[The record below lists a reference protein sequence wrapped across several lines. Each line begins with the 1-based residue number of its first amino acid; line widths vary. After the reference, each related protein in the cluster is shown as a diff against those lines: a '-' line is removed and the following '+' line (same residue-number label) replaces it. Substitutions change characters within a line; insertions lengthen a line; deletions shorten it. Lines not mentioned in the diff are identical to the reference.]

1 MATILITGGAGFLGS
16 NFAALFVS
24 NGDTV
29 YILDNL
35 ITGSE
40 DNLKKISD
48 KVTFINADLTFAD
61 LPALLKNQRFDII
74 FHLASPA
81 SPKQYFKYPVE
92 TLMVNSAGTK
102 NILDYMLKTK
112 SSTLVYSSTSEVYGD
127 PLEHPQR
134 EDYWG
139 NVNSV
144 GPRACYDEAKRF
156 GEALCMTYVKK
167 NNLDI
172 RIARLFNTYGPNMEK
187 EDGRVISNFIVQ
199 ALEGKPL
206 TIHGD
211 GTQTRSFCFVN
222 DMVDALFRLGT
233 LDIKAGEIVNLGN
246 NDERQIIEIAAI
258 IKDLTKTQSEII
270 FTKAYEDDPKR
281 RKPDLTKAYDLL
293 QWQPTTK
300 LETGLT
306 KTIEYF
312 KTLFFI

>member
-1 MATILITGGAGFLGS
+1 
-16 NFAALFVS
+16 
-24 NGDTV
+24 
-29 YILDNL
+29 
-35 ITGSE
+35 
-40 DNLKKISD
+40 
-48 KVTFINADLTFAD
+48 
-61 LPALLKNQRFDII
+61 
-74 FHLASPA
+74 
-81 SPKQYFKYPVE
+81 
-92 TLMVNSAGTK
+92 
-102 NILDYMLKTK
+102 
-112 SSTLVYSSTSEVYGD
+112 
-127 PLEHPQR
+127 
-134 EDYWG
+134 
-139 NVNSV
+139 
-144 GPRACYDEAKRF
+144 
-156 GEALCMTYVKK
+156 MTYVKK